1 MALKLGEL
9 LLQKKMITE
18 AQLLDALEAQVVFGS
33 RLGTNLI
40 ELGFIN
46 EDTLASVISQQLN
59 VPFVKPE
66 RLRNIPRHILK
77 LIPRDLV
84 EKHRVLPLG
93 ADGTVV
99 RLGMSPPDPE
109 AIEEISRA
117 TGLSIVPFVVTEI
130 RLTEALQKYYG
141 IQMDPRL
148 TGVTEQLDSLREKRL
163 QSISPDPRNVLL
175 LARKEFKGAKNRD
188 DVANITIDSSLV
200 LLKRVALFLNK
211 GSYIQ
216 GWTGRGM
223 NLKRE
228 DVRKVEIPFNVPSIF
243 RTVAQ
248 SEKTLFGTIPDE
260 PFTIRVLTIMGKV
273 RPHSIALSPVSIRGR
288 ILIFLYGDKGI
299 EGDVGEQER
308 SFLESLAQEAGHTF
322 DRLIFSARR

>member
-1 MALKLGEL
+1 MSLKLGEL
-9 LLQKKMITE
+9 LIQKKMVTE
-18 AQLLDALEAQVVFGS
+18 AQLMDALEAQVVFGG

-40 ELGFIN
+40 ELGIIN

-66 RLRNIPRHILK
+66 RLRNIPQRILN

-84 EKHRVLPLG
+84 EKYRVLPLG

-141 IQMDPRL
+141 IQRDPRL
-148 TGVTEQLDSLREKRL
+148 TSVTEQLDSLREKRL
-163 QSISPDPRNVLL
+163 QSISPDPRNILL
-175 LARKEFKGAKNRD
+175 LARKELKDARNRD
-188 DVANITIDSSLV
+188 DVANIAIDSSLV
-200 LLKRVALFLNK
+200 LLKRAALFLNK
-211 GSYIQ
+211 GSYFQ

-223 NLKRE
+223 NLSRE

-248 SEKTLFGTIPDE
+248 SEKTLYGTVPDE
-260 PFTIRVLTIMGKV
+260 PYTIRVLTLMGNV
-273 RPHSIALSPVSIRGR
+273 HPPSMTLSPISIRGR
-288 ILIFLYGDKGI
+288 ILIFLYGDNGN
-299 EGDVGEQER
+299 EGNVGEQQR
-308 SFLESLAQEAGHTF
+308 SFLESLAQEAGNTF
-322 DRLIFSARR
+322 HRLIFSARR